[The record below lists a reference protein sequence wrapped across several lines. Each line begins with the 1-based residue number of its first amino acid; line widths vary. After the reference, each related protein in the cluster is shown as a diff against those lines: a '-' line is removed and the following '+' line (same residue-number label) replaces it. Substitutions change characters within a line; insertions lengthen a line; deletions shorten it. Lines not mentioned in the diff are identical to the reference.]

1 MTSVS
6 FWWIAILYCDLQALG
21 GRHLATIYDVARVSG
36 VSPKTVSRVINR
48 DAAVKAST
56 KEAVEKAIA
65 ELGYVP
71 STAARAM
78 RSNKSGLV
86 GLITGAISLRQ
97 QHQEISGLPDLL
109 IVQGIQKAIEASGK
123 TLLIADTGGRQER
136 VPQLIRTFEEHR
148 VEGLIYVADY
158 HRQITLP
165 EISRDTRMIL
175 ANCYDDKGTPCVLP
189 DDRQGQRRIV
199 EALLAKGHRR
209 IAYLSLSARM
219 DATVLRTLGFEDA
232 MAAAGVAVD
241 PALMIPSDI
250 DTDDPDGEAQLLW
263 DSIERVLSMPQPPTA
278 ICFGNDRMAMRAY
291 GILRSRGLTL
301 PDDISIVGYDNYRL
315 ITETLYPPL
324 TSVDLPYHAIGIR
337 ATQLLL
343 GAIDRNEMMPTE
355 PVLVS
360 GQVHHRQ
367 SVTQIATP
375 ITQLSSI
382 GRTTT

>member
-1 MTSVS
+1 M
-6 FWWIAILYCDLQALG
+6 
-21 GRHLATIYDVARVSG
+21 ATIYDVARVSG

-48 DAAVKAST
+48 DGAVKAST
-56 KEAVEKAIA
+56 KDAVEEAIA

-86 GLITGAISLRQ
+86 GLITGAISFRSQ
-97 QHQEISGLPDLL
+97 PQEVTGLPDLF
-109 IVQGIQKAIEASGK
+109 IVQGVQKAIEASGK

-136 VPQLIRTFEEHR
+136 IPQLIRTFEEHR

-158 HRQITLP
+158 HQQVKLP
-165 EISRDTRMIL
+165 EVSRSTKMIL

-189 DDRQGQRRIV
+189 DDRQGQRRLV
-199 EALLAKGHRR
+199 EALIAKGHRR
-209 IAYLSLSARM
+209 IAYLSLSASL
-219 DATVLRTLGFEDA
+219 DATVLRTLGFHDA
-232 MAAAGVAVD
+232 HAKAGIEID

-250 DTDDPDGEAQLLW
+250 DSDDPTGEEQLLW
-263 DSIERVLSMPQPPTA
+263 DAIDRILSLDNLPTA

-301 PDDISIVGYDNYRL
+301 PDDMSIAGYDNYRV
-315 ITETLYPPL
+315 ITETLFPAL

-343 GAIDRNEMMPTE
+343 GDIGGMAEMPRA

-360 GQVHHRQ
+360 AQVHHRQ
-367 SVTQIATP
+367 SVTDIQTT
-375 ITQLSSI
+375 ITKFSSI
-382 GRTTT
+382 GRTTK